1 MQSADQGWALMVKVG
16 MKTALRRM
24 RLSTELGQAWFRLAG
39 AILVLGGFSLARL
52 GQVGPGLDE
61 MTILTGCY
69 AVLSAIWVQVVLQ
82 GLLPGKIRRIVSIL
96 FDQLTFAAGI
106 LVGDAYCAPL
116 IWMPVSIALGN
127 GLRFGRRYTRLS
139 VYIGAVSTALAV
151 MLSPY
156 WMRQPSLALGLVLSI
171 LIVPLYAS
179 ALNARMARAK
189 RTLERRAARFEL
201 ASMTDSVTGALNRHG
216 FMSILNDRAM
226 RSTCGVSASALMLL
240 DLDGFKAVND
250 SCGHAAGDM
259 VLVDTVN
266 RLTRCFRSSD
276 RVARIGGDEF
286 AVLLVD
292 MRDQAQVEQLA
303 SLALS
308 AIADIRIEQ
317 NPSLALSASIGI
329 CMLPHSQAH
338 DLEAMLHLAD
348 SLMYEAKKSGKNRF
362 RIAGP
367 DDERAMVAA

>member
-1 MQSADQGWALMVKVG
+1 MVKVG

-24 RLSTELGQAWFRLAG
+24 RLSTEMGQAWFRLAA
-39 AILVLGGFSLARL
+39 AILALGGFSLARL
-52 GQVGPGLDE
+52 WQAGPGLDE
-61 MTILTGCY
+61 ITILTGCY
-69 AVLSAIWVQVVLQ
+69 AVFSALWVQVVAR
-82 GLLPGKIRRIVSIL
+82 GLLPGKVRRVVSIFL
-96 FDQLTFAAGI
+96 DQLTFATGI
-106 LVGDAYCAPL
+106 VVGDAYCAPL

-139 VYIGAVSTALAV
+139 VYVGASSAALAV
-151 MLSPY
+151 TLSPY
-156 WMRQPSLALGLVLSI
+156 WLGQPSLALGLVLSI

-216 FMSILNDRAM
+216 FMSILNERAGAI
-226 RSTCGVSASALMLL
+226 RSTRTSGALMLL

-250 SCGHAAGDM
+250 ACGHAAGDM
-259 VLVDTVN
+259 VLVDAVN
-266 RLTRCFRSSD
+266 RLTRCFRASD

-292 MRDQAQVEQLA
+292 IKDQAQVEQLA
-303 SLALS
+303 GLALS

-317 NPSLALSASIGI
+317 DPSLCLSASIGI
-329 CMLPHSQAH
+329 CMLPHPQAH
-338 DLEAMLHLAD
+338 SLEDMLHLAD

-362 RIAGP
+362 RISAP
-367 DDERAMVAA
+367 DYQQAALAA

>member
-1 MQSADQGWALMVKVG
+1 MVKVG
-16 MKTALRRM
+16 MKTALRRV
-24 RLSTELGQAWFRLAG
+24 RLSTEMGQAWFRLAA

-52 GQVGPGLDE
+52 WSVGPGLNE
-61 MTILTGCY
+61 ITILTGCY
-69 AVLSAIWVQVVLQ
+69 AAFSAIWVQVVAQ
-82 GLLPGKIRRIVSIL
+82 AWLPGQVRRVVSIL
-96 FDQLTFAAGI
+96 LDQLTFAAG
-106 LVGDAYCAPL
+106 LVVGDAYCAPL

-139 VYIGAVSTALAV
+139 VYIGAASTALAV
-151 MLSPY
+151 MFSPY
-156 WMRQPSLALGLVLSI
+156 WLQRPSLALGLVLSI

-189 RTLERRAARFEL
+189 RSLERRAARFEL

-216 FMSILNDRAM
+216 FMSILNDRTM
-226 RSTCGVSASALMLL
+226 RPARGSGALMLL

-266 RLTRCFRSSD
+266 RLTRCFRASD

-286 AVLLVD
+286 AVLLADVQ
-292 MRDQAQVEQLA
+292 DQAQVEQLA
-303 SLALS
+303 GLALS

-317 NPSLALSASIGI
+317 DPSLALSASIGI
-329 CMLPHSQAH
+329 CMLPHPQAH
-338 DLEAMLHLAD
+338 SLEAMLHLAD
-348 SLMYEAKKSGKNRF
+348 SLMYEAKKGGKNRF
-362 RIAGP
+362 RISGP
-367 DDERAMVAA
+367 ACERDVVAA

>member
-39 AILVLGGFSLARL
+39 AILVLGGFFLARL

-61 MTILTGCY
+61 ITILAGCY
-69 AVLSAIWVQVVLQ
+69 AVLSAIWVQVVIQ
-82 GLLPGKIRRIVSIL
+82 GLMPGKIRRIVSIL

-216 FMSILNDRAM
+216 FMSILNERAM
-226 RSTCGVSASALMLL
+226 CSTPGASALMLL

-266 RLTRCFRSSD
+266 RLARCFRASD

-292 MRDQAQVEQLA
+292 IKDQAQVEQLA

-317 NPSLALSASIGI
+317 NPGLALSASIGI
-329 CMLPHSQAH
+329 CMLPHSKAH

-367 DDERAMVAA
+367 DYERAMVAA

>member
-1 MQSADQGWALMVKVG
+1 MVKVG
-16 MKTALRRM
+16 MKTALRRV
-24 RLSTELGQAWFRLAG
+24 RLSTEMGQAWFRLSA

-52 GQVGPGLDE
+52 WQVGPGLNE
-61 MTILTGCY
+61 ITILTGCY
-69 AVLSAIWVQVVLQ
+69 AAFSAIWVQIVAR
-82 GLLPGKIRRIVSIL
+82 GLLPGKVRRVASIFL
-96 FDQLTFAAGI
+96 DQLTFAAGI
-106 LVGDAYCAPL
+106 VVGDAYCAPL

-139 VYIGAVSTALAV
+139 VYIGAASAALAV
-151 MLSPY
+151 LISPY
-156 WMRQPSLALGLVLSI
+156 WMGQPSLALGLVLSI

-216 FMSILNDRAM
+216 FMNILNERAGAI
-226 RSTCGVSASALMLL
+226 RSTRASGALMLL

-250 SCGHAAGDM
+250 ACGHAAGDM

-266 RLTRCFRSSD
+266 RLTRCFRTSD

-292 MRDQAQVEQLA
+292 IKDQAQVEQLA
-303 SLALS
+303 GLALS

-317 NPSLALSASIGI
+317 DPSLCLSASIGI
-329 CMLPHSQAH
+329 CMLPHPEAH
-338 DLEAMLHLAD
+338 SLEAMLHLAD

-362 RIAGP
+362 RISGP
-367 DDERAMVAA
+367 DYQRAAIAA

>member
-1 MQSADQGWALMVKVG
+1 MVKVG
-16 MKTALRRM
+16 MKTALRRV
-24 RLSTELGQAWFRLAG
+24 RLSTEIGQAWFRLAS

-52 GQVGPGLDE
+52 WKTGPGLDDI
-61 MTILTGCY
+61 TILTGCY
-69 AVLSAIWVQVVLQ
+69 VAFSALWIQVVIR
-82 GLLPGKIRRIVSIL
+82 GLLPGKVRRVASIL
-96 FDQLTFAAGI
+96 LDQLTFAAGI
-106 LVGDAYCAPL
+106 VVGDAYSAPL
-116 IWMPVSIALGN
+116 IWMPISIALGN

-139 VYIGAVSTALAV
+139 VYIGAASTALAV

-156 WMRQPSLALGLVLSI
+156 WLGQPGLALGLVLSI

-216 FMSILNDRAM
+216 FMNVLNERAGAM
-226 RSTCGVSASALMLL
+226 HSTRDSGALMLL

-250 SCGHAAGDM
+250 ACGHAAGDM

-266 RLTRCFRSSD
+266 RLTRCFRASD

-292 MRDQAQVEQLA
+292 IKDQAQVEQLA
-303 SLALS
+303 ALALA

-317 NPSLALSASIGI
+317 DPSLCLSASIGI
-329 CMLPHSQAH
+329 CMLPHPQAH
-338 DLEAMLHLAD
+338 SLEAMLHLAD

-362 RIAGP
+362 RISGSAYG
-367 DDERAMVAA
+367 RTAVAA